1 MKASMTS
8 KSLLLAVAAM
18 ISAAALFAAEK
29 IVGGPK
35 GGRLLEADGQK
46 AEFFVTKD
54 RKVEITYYDAALK
67 AVAPGDH
74 VVTVNAEPK
83 SGRMKLELE
92 KTATG
97 YISKT
102 VLPAGDPYRVV
113 VQMRAK
119 PDSKPQNFRVD
130 LNLEMCG
137 GCKRAE
143 YACTCD
149 D

>member
-1 MKASMTS
+1 MTS
-8 KSLLLAVAAM
+8 KSLLMTVAAM

-67 AVAPGDH
+67 PVAPGDH

-83 SGRMKLELE
+83 SGRLKLDLE

-102 VLPAGDPYRVV
+102 ALPAGDPYRVV

-119 PDSKPQNFRVD
+119 PDAKPQNFRVD
-130 LNLEMCG
+130 LDLALCG